1 MNTLLLAA
9 ALLCGVPI
17 GLIIGLVLGAKM
29 VRARRRR
36 DDDLDYSGGV

>member
-9 ALLCGVPI
+9 ALLCGVPV
-17 GLIIGLVLGAKM
+17 GLIIGLVLGIRLCR
-29 VRARRRR
+29 VTRRR